1 MRRFFFGAGTIA
13 CACVAAAASAAPT
26 ASIDWEKR
34 VITATGEGAP
44 DLGAP
49 NPAAARIGAE
59 RAARLDAFRNLLE
72 TLKGVK
78 VSGGRTAGAL
88 MDADASLAASVEGV
102 LRQFTVLAP
111 HYFSDGGVELTVQM
125 PLDGKLST
133 LLVPACRDP
142 AEAVAASG
150 ADVGS
155 GLVIVAKGLPV
166 VPALAPRI
174 LDASGKVVY
183 GPGFVQTAAL
193 RQNGIAGYLRDAAAA
208 EQSARVGP
216 RPLTVKAI
224 AARGA
229 DVIISDADAKKLT
242 DPHANLGFLA
252 EGKVIIVI
260 D

>member
-1 MRRFFFGAGTIA
+1 MGRWSLGVWVAF
-13 CACVAAAASAAPT
+13 ACVAPAASAAPNAT
-26 ASIDWEKR
+26 VDWEKR

-59 RAARLDAFRNLLE
+59 RAAKLDAFRNLLE

-78 VSGGRTAGAL
+78 VSEGRTAGAL
-88 MDADASLAASVEGV
+88 MASDATLAATVEGV
-102 LRQFTVLAP
+102 LRQFTVLSP
-111 HYFSDGGVELTVQM
+111 HYFSDGGVQLTVQM
-125 PLDGKLST
+125 PLDGKLSS
-133 LLVPACRDP
+133 LLVPACKDP
-142 AEAVAASG
+142 AEAVAAKG
-150 ADVGS
+150 QDIGS
-155 GLVIVAKGLPV
+155 GLIVVAKGLKV

-174 LDASGKVVY
+174 VDSSGKVVY

-208 EQSARVGP
+208 EQSARVGV
-216 RPLTVKAI
+216 RPLTVQAI

-229 DVIISDADAKKLT
+229 DVVISDADARKLT
-242 DPHANLGFLA
+242 DGRANLGFLA